1 MVKREPDG
9 AFRASPHLNPPHMNR
24 RTRSYATRM
33 ALITA
38 GLVSASSY
46 AAAQGTPG
54 NAKVEEQIVATS
66 GNAIK
71 FLVSDSGAH
80 VAAISRKGSRFVVL
94 VDGAEG
100 PPFDEILNNA
110 DVVLT
115 PDGTR
120 FAYAGRNGQE
130 YVGNRRWQRTGTQDP
145 RRAAAYRRSRSSR
158 SRQQPTRLLRRRK
171 A

>member
-1 MVKREPDG
+1 
-9 AFRASPHLNPPHMNR
+9 MNR
-24 RTRSYATRM
+24 RIRSYATRM

-38 GLVSASSY
+38 GLVSAFSY
-46 AAAQGTPG
+46 ADAQGTPG

-94 VDGAEG
+94 VDGVEG

-110 DVVLT
+110 EVVMT

-130 YVGNRRWQRTGTQDP
+130 YVVIVERKELGRGSATGAGTIP
-145 RRAAAYRRSRSSR
+145 VSRLSFTPNDR
-158 SRQQPTRLLRRRK
+158 HV
-171 A
+171 